1 MNEDNNN
8 NLDSKIEKIRKIS
21 AILGIIGL
29 FLILSVLLFDLS
41 YPNILFSIILTLAL
55 ALVFLSAGMYIATW
69 VMDVHLAYKRK
80 QFVLLAF
87 LILGAIIYVLW
98 QIYFSQ
104 KG

>member
-8 NLDSKIEKIRKIS
+8 KLDLKIKKIRKIS
-21 AILGIIGL
+21 AILGTIGL
-29 FLILSVLLFDLS
+29 LLILSVLIFDLS
-41 YPNILFSIILTLAL
+41 YPNIFFSIILTLAL
-55 ALVFLSAGMYIATW
+55 ALVFVSAGMYIATW
-69 VMDVHLAYKRK
+69 VMDVYLAYKRK

-87 LILGAIIYVLW
+87 LILGTIIYVLW